1 MTILERNQ
9 MIKFQFKY
17 PTQSLESREKIINA
31 VKEIDK
37 LNAARIALYKT
48 RMSLKGTI
56 NISNEM
62 ETVITNKIKQHRRIF
77 RDSHKPTIA
86 ASYENKKQKINLSN
100 TAYLSAH
107 YRCIEC
113 SQTYTCLPATCYC
126 QQRGGP
132 RYKQKTSFQYQGNLK
147 SIKDL
152 RDNIKNQI
160 KSRRQDLKNIRST
173 GKEFIV
179 KGEPHNVRMFG
190 GNIMGYVFH
199 ESGTFKYLLQA
210 KEIKKIFNS
219 KNPTTKDHYIGI
231 ELEFFTKKTFDELAR
246 TFYEAQLTDY
256 LCIKNDGSIQAE
268 KGYYATELAILCK
281 ESNYSEVINKVCEV
295 LSKNDSKINKT
306 CGMHVHLD
314 MRNRDVNK
322 CFTNLVV
329 AQPIL
334 YGVNPKSRSN
344 NKFCQITEQKEFK
357 PSGNKDDRYHGINAE
372 AYNKYQT
379 LEIRIHAG
387 TLNPVK
393 INNWVK
399 LLLCVVNTEKTRKNH
414 FNEDKTFGNF
424 IRYFDVDIELADY
437 IAKRIETFNKD
448 TSMEEN
454 N

>member
-1 MTILERNQ
+1 
-9 MIKFQFKY
+9 
-17 PTQSLESREKIINA
+17 
-31 VKEIDK
+31 
-37 LNAARIALYKT
+37 
-48 RMSLKGTI
+48 
-56 NISNEM
+56 
-62 ETVITNKIKQHRRIF
+62 
-77 RDSHKPTIA
+77 
-86 ASYENKKQKINLSN
+86 
-100 TAYLSAH
+100 
-107 YRCIEC
+107 
-113 SQTYTCLPATCYC
+113 
-126 QQRGGP
+126 
-132 RYKQKTSFQYQGNLK
+132 
-147 SIKDL
+147 
-152 RDNIKNQI
+152 
-160 KSRRQDLKNIRST
+160 
-173 GKEFIV
+173 
-179 KGEPHNVRMFG
+179 
-190 GNIMGYVFH
+190 
-199 ESGTFKYLLQA
+199 
-210 KEIKKIFNS
+210 
-219 KNPTTKDHYIGI
+219 
-231 ELEFFTKKTFDELAR
+231 
-246 TFYEAQLTDY
+246 
-256 LCIKNDGSIQAE
+256 
-268 KGYYATELAILCK
+268 
-281 ESNYSEVINKVCEV
+281 
-295 LSKNDSKINKT
+295 
-306 CGMHVHLD
+306 MHVHLD